1 MSAALNVLLIED
13 NDQLSENLFEFME
26 PHGVVMDRAADG
38 LSGLHLAVTQA
49 YDVIVLDLM
58 LPGISGI
65 EVCRRLRAQA
75 GHYIPVL
82 MLTSMDAVA
91 DKLAGFAAGA
101 DDYLIKP
108 FDLSELEAR
117 LRVLAQ
123 PKRRSDSVLKVGE
136 LSFNTGTLCADR
148 AGRPLSL
155 TRAGERLLQTL
166 MRAYPNVV
174 RKQELERAL
183 WADEPPDSDTL
194 RTHIHAVRRA
204 IDGDFEHKML
214 LTLHRYGYRL
224 LAEGDRR

>member
-1 MSAALNVLLIED
+1 MTPELSVLLIED
-13 NDQLSENLFEFME
+13 NDQLSENLFEFIE

-38 LSGLHLAVTQA
+38 LTGLHLAAVNH

-65 EVCRRLRAQA
+65 EVCRRLRAEA
-75 GHYIPVL
+75 GNYTPVL

-101 DDYLIKP
+101 DDYLVKP
-108 FDLSELEAR
+108 FDLAELEAR
-117 LRVLAQ
+117 LRVLVQ
-123 PKRRSDSVLKVGE
+123 RKRRTDAVLKVGE
-136 LSFNTGTLCADR
+136 LAFNTGTLCVTR
-148 AGRPLSL
+148 SGRPLTLS
-155 TRAGERLLQTL
+155 RAGERLLQTL

-174 RKQELERAL
+174 RKQDLERAL

-204 IDGDFEHKML
+204 IDGGFEHKML

-224 LAEGDRR
+224 LAEGDPR